1 MIDMTFLLL
10 IFFMVTSSIT
20 AMANLQLPESRT
32 GRAEETDERV
42 VLVVDF
48 PGRLEGND
56 TKSLNGSKFIVL
68 GDAVLYFLDDP
79 ERRFRAD
86 QLDAEL
92 RDAFAKKPGSRFI
105 LEANRKM
112 PVGVV
117 RQILKSAA
125 AAGARET
132 LVGVTMPR

>member
-68 GDAVLYFLDDP
+68 SDAVLYFLDDP
-79 ERRFRAD
+79 ERRFPAD
-86 QLDAEL
+86 QLDTEL